1 MWTIYTFGN
10 GDVLTQILLGIRIM
24 MTTGRFESLM
34 ELALL
39 VFAMFGLVYFVFNRR
54 FLVPLVVGAFFILFV
69 SVRITVDVSVEDQV
83 NPDVPDQIVNSV
95 PLAIA
100 LPAYLS
106 GQVGYYTTQLVE
118 ASFPMPVQYT
128 QGQASFN
135 RPLFDLQKVL
145 NARLQDSDLARNTDS
160 YFMMCVF
167 REVGLLQKN
176 LGTLMNSPNL
186 LNDIGATNNALTA
199 LGYTGGTLEAAP
211 RVCPDF
217 YSSLI
222 LPAYT
227 TGQPDYE
234 GAMRHLRTQ
243 LQLDPATGDEEGLT
257 EDIRANLLLSV
268 GQSARDMINNV
279 LLIHAWKNA
288 ESADAKRRAATADT
302 VLLQQQAIQ
311 KDLKFQSYSKSYVA
325 QKVVPLLRTIVEG
338 VVYIMTPFLLVLAI
352 SPGMSRLMGTYWRL
366 FMWLQTWS
374 PLYAVLNFV
383 MFWEARSRLGAILS
397 SNGVGQSVNYA
408 TLDRIN
414 EHVAMLNSTAA
425 DYVWLVPAIGFGLMW
440 GGSQVL
446 GSILAGSRTAE
457 TVAGQVGGQFSRGLG
472 ANLEEGPSYRHEQ
485 RGAQFGEMIGHDVEP
500 QMTVPTG
507 QGGFRVDSQSGTSE
521 IHDSQGGI
529 TSIGANGIQ
538 NYKGPEGQYSMDSKG
553 HLLSGVFR
561 HKMFDPQSG
570 KQVDAQ
576 TSVFGS
582 MVEHRFD
589 TMGEDGSR
597 KSVLVQE
604 NQDTGELVARTEQS
618 VRKGLSETRTIAED
632 GSQSFA
638 RSGNV
643 PLFLEIAGETRPDA
657 GFVQMMGER
666 GPGERV
672 DTLTQSTFQS
682 TMGAKQSYTGRLVER
697 DGQFHFLATEGG
709 AVRGF
714 DNKDTEAGV
723 HRESFVSPDGSNYFV
738 ETGQAEQMV
747 LGKDGV
753 TRPMEGYVR
762 AFGSVDRSDPVHPR
776 DIYSSYSLTSDEG
789 GHTHT
794 VTGTLGTDASG
805 RQFLVEA
812 TEHFESG
819 TSGVAH
825 DTHTVGSYTL
835 SGTFTALSHGEANQP
850 GVPTAF
856 FGSAIDNSKPG
867 SPAFQANALLY
878 DGQVSFFD
886 GREGGTKSIS
896 GERNLVDG
904 SHLSGQFTQLNVMG
918 QDGHQVEMFHGY
930 AQQPGAPARDVTGLI
945 DNGSL
950 VSFKGASGNEFRD
963 VIERTDSGDLQ
974 SIGAQETYSAPGGTH
989 SLSNFQGVTVN
1000 PQGDA
1005 FKRSSTNLDGVS
1017 VYSDQMRGSRQ
1028 MTVEFEQSL
1037 RGYNNEVQSIDKE
1050 SGWRRINDGHRDM
1063 DVYAN
1068 LYYGP
1073 TSSETGERKLLGG
1086 TITNVTD
1093 NTYSTFMKDGEG
1105 NEVWGIA
1112 RSLEDPNSGAM
1123 SGSIDQTVKV
1133 VAAKNGAIDTQVLG
1147 PMKDDGGQREVLYH
1161 SVLGG
1166 LDSQYYN
1173 NERKS
1178 GIFTVPDPMHPG
1190 QTKELQGTF
1199 YYSPQSGQLI
1209 ASEVTDL
1216 QTGKIGQYRTDAQ
1229 GQEHFQVVE
1238 YSQSPDGAS
1247 VIANTKEL
1255 SKNEYAAHGFAVN
1268 DVLDGSGNVLSS
1280 SGHKGSDFHDF
1291 NRVQFHHD
1299 SGANLTITQM
1309 AFAAKG
1315 TDISNP
1321 TQTDEAIAYG
1331 LEFGR
1336 IGMDGASRYLI
1347 LKGRMGKFGG
1357 GGVGGTP
1364 VQPGGGPVPNG
1375 PGGGGGP
1382 SGLLDSHQNMGA
1394 WWKEYSGV
1402 MDNAIS
1408 FARSSVEHLEKT
1420 GRAQSMSPEEL
1431 QNFAA
1436 NAAYNAVRTSALGMM
1451 GEEASSAFGTM
1462 PRWQEGQESLLKISK
1477 PSSPGVNTGSNK

>member
-34 ELALL
+34 QLALL

-54 FLVPLVVGAFFILFV
+54 FLVPLVAGAFFILFI
-69 SVRITVDVSVEDQV
+69 SVRLTVDVSVEDQV
-83 NPDVPDQIVNSV
+83 NPDVPDQVVNSV

-100 LPAYLS
+100 LPAYIS

-118 ASFPMPVQYT
+118 ASFPMPIQYT
-128 QGQASFN
+128 QGQTSFN

-145 NARLQDSDLARNTDS
+145 NARLQDSDLARNTDA

-186 LNDIGATNNALTA
+186 LNDFSASNNALTA
-199 LGYTGGTLEAAP
+199 LGYAGGTLETTP

-217 YSSLI
+217 YNALI
-222 LPAYT
+222 LPAY
-227 TGQPDYE
+227 GVGHPDYE

-243 LQLDPATGDEEGLT
+243 LQLDPATGNEEGLT
-257 EDIRANLLLSV
+257 EDIRANLLLSA
-268 GQSARDMINNV
+268 GQSSRDMINNV

-472 ANLEEGPSYRHEQ
+472 ANLEEGPVYRHEQ
-485 RGAQFGEMIGHDVEP
+485 RGAQFGEMIGHEVEP
-500 QMTVPTG
+500 QMTVPVG

-521 IHDSQGGI
+521 IHDAQGGV

-538 NYKGPEGQYSMDSKG
+538 NYKGPEGQYAMNSKG
-553 HLLSGVFR
+553 QLLSGVFR
-561 HKMFDPQSG
+561 HTMFDPQSG
-570 KQVDAQ
+570 KEVNAQ

-589 TMGEDGSR
+589 TMGEDGNR

-604 NQDTGELVARTEQS
+604 NQDTGELVGRTEQS

-632 GSQSFA
+632 GSHSFV

-643 PLFLEIAGETRPDA
+643 PVFLEVAGQTRPDA

-666 GPGERV
+666 SSGDRA
-672 DTLTQSTFQS
+672 DTITQSSFQS

-714 DNKDTEAGV
+714 DDRDTEAGV

-738 ETGQAEQMV
+738 ETGQAQQMV

-753 TRPMEGYVR
+753 ARPMEGYVR
-762 AFGSVDRSDPVHPR
+762 AFGSVDRSDPAHPR
-776 DIYSSYSLTSDEG
+776 DVYSSYSLTSDEA
-789 GHTHT
+789 GHSHT

-812 TEHFESG
+812 AEHFESG

-825 DTHTVGSYTL
+825 DTQTVGQYTL
-835 SGTFTALSHGEANQP
+835 NGTFTALSHGEANQP

-856 FGSAIDNSKPG
+856 FGSAVDNSKPG
-867 SPAFQANALLY
+867 SSAFQANALLY

-896 GERNLVDG
+896 GERNLADG
-904 SHLSGQFTQLNVMG
+904 THLSGQFTQLNVMG

-930 AQQPGAPARDVTGLI
+930 AQQSGAPARDVTGLI
-945 DNGSL
+945 DNGNL
-950 VSFKGASGNEFRD
+950 VSFKGASGIEARD
-963 VIERTDSGDLQ
+963 IVEKESGVSGLQ
-974 SIGAQETYSAPGGTH
+974 YGVEESRMAPGGSHLVTT
-989 SLSNFQGVTVN
+989 FDGVAVDAE
-1000 PQGDA
+1000 GRA
-1005 FKRSSTNLDGVS
+1005 FKRSAMELDGVS

-1037 RGYNNEVQSIDKE
+1037 RGYNNEVQSINKE
-1050 SGWRRINDGHRDM
+1050 SGWRRVNDGHRDM

-1073 TSSETGERKLLGG
+1073 ENIETGERRLLGG

-1093 NTYSTFMKDGEG
+1093 NTYSTFMKDGDG
-1105 NEVWGIA
+1105 NEVWGVA
-1112 RSLEDPNSGAM
+1112 RSLQDPNSGAM
-1123 SGSIDQTVKV
+1123 SGSIDQTMRV
-1133 VAAKNGAIDTQVLG
+1133 VAARNGAVDTQVLG
-1147 PMKDDGGQREVLYH
+1147 PMKNDGGQREVLYH

-1173 NERKS
+1173 NDRKS
-1178 GIFTVPDPMHPG
+1178 GVFTVPDPMHAG
-1190 QTKELQGTF
+1190 ETKELQGTF
-1199 YYSPQSGQLI
+1199 YYSPQSGKLI

-1216 QTGKIGQYRTDAQ
+1216 QTGKVGQYRTDDQ
-1229 GQEHFQVVE
+1229 GQERFQVLE

-1247 VIANTKEL
+1247 VIANTREL
-1255 SKNEYAAHGFAVN
+1255 SKHEYEAHGFALN
-1268 DVLDGSGNVLSS
+1268 DVLDSSGNILSS
-1280 SGHKGSDFHDF
+1280 TGHKGTDFHDF

-1315 TDISNP
+1315 TDITNP
-1321 TQTDEAIAYG
+1321 TSTDEAIAYG
-1331 LEFGR
+1331 LEYGR

-1357 GGVGGTP
+1357 SSGGATP
-1364 VQPGGGPVPNG
+1364 LQPGAGPVPNG
-1375 PGGGGGP
+1375 PSGFGGSGGF
-1382 SGLLDSHQNMGA
+1382 LDSHQNMAA

-1402 MDNAIS
+1402 MDNAIT
-1408 FARSSVEHLEKT
+1408 FARSSVEHLEKS
-1420 GRAQSMSPEEL
+1420 GRAQTMSSEDV

-1436 NAAYNAVRTSALGMM
+1436 NAAYSAVRTSAIGML
-1451 GEEASSAFGTM
+1451 GEEASNAFGSM
-1462 PRWQEGQESLLKISK
+1462 PKWQEGQDSLLKVQRTKSSDKGASK
-1477 PSSPGVNTGSNK
+1477 